1 LLNHTLTKKFTVA
14 IPTFSSGNPIID
26 IFYILFNGI
35 SEVPLFSSPITGI
48 FILAGVFIASRKA
61 GLMMALAGLIGA
73 AMGLLLGAKY
83 DLITFGLFGYN
94 SILTGMAFWSGPF
107 VKANRVTLFISIFG
121 AAITAVAW
129 MAFSHFMGDIFSP
142 DLRGGL
148 ASSVAIPGFTSSFI
162 FTTWAMM
169 YATKRYGHNIWPEV
183 PKSARAET
191 IAGSENPIQ
200 TNEDNFKWTAKEFII
215 STLKGV
221 SQVTF
226 VENWKTGLFWIIG
239 LTLAF
244 ELAPMIAGIQN
255 RPWFTNAYTSGWN
268 EHSPLFLGGLM
279 AFIGSAIGTSL
290 SILIKL
296 PIQETRIGLH
306 GFNQVLVMIA
316 LTSFVP
322 LTWQSFLMAILA
334 TVTCSVVVMPALQRF
349 FGQWGLPALTGPFV
363 FTAWV
368 WLIAIAGFY
377 NIPAGIG
384 WSRPG

>member
-1 LLNHTLTKKFTVA
+1 MAVPVYA
-14 IPTFSSGNPIID
+14 SGNPLLD

-61 GLMMALAGLIGA
+61 GMMMALAGLIGA
-73 AMGLLLGAKY
+73 AVALLLGAKY
-83 DLITFGLFGYN
+83 ENVVFGLFGYN

-129 MAFSHFMGDIFSP
+129 MAFAHFMGDMFAP
-142 DLRGGL
+142 NLKGGL
-148 ASSVAIPGFTSSFI
+148 AASVAIPGFTSSFI

-169 YATKRYGHNIWPEV
+169 FASKRYGHDIWPEP

-191 IAGSENPIQ
+191 ITESENPVQ
-200 TNEDNFKWTAKEFII
+200 TNPENFKWTAKEFII

-226 VENWKTGLFWIIG
+226 VENWKTGVFWIIG

-244 ELAPMIAGIQN
+244 ELAPFIAGVQD
-255 RPWFTNAYTSGWN
+255 RPWYTNAYTSGWN
-268 EHSPLFLGGLM
+268 EHSPLFLAGLM
-279 AFIGSAIGTSL
+279 AFIGSAIGTAL

-296 PIQETRIGLH
+296 PIAETRIGLH

-322 LTWQSFLMAILA
+322 LTWQSFLMAVLA